1 MSFCSLTKEA
11 APTICWFCLVRINSV
26 VLKLLCVSVTQKTK
40 SFEWGGGGGGGRERR
55 GELGRGDWVEGGE
68 GGSFFPAEAPPNIY
82 ARALTICCFYS
93 FNTRTF
99 TKSVNNVRLMG
110 TASVDRCAEMSNGIP
125 ATAEFGGTVP
135 DSGTWSVCV
144 PAGMAHY
151 STVRLCEFLQ
161 WIASFLFI
169 YFFNLNMRILLL
181 LLLFQSIY
189 LLLFLFFFF
198 IILSLFVLL

>member
-26 VLKLLCVSVTQKTK
+26 VLNLLCVSVTQKTK
-40 SFEWGGGGGGGRERR
+40 SFKWGGGGGGGSW
-55 GELGRGDWVEGGE
+55 GGWKGGGRGDL
-68 GGSFFPAEAPPNIY
+68 FFPAEAPSNIY

-110 TASVDRCAEMSNGIP
+110 TTSVDRCAEMSNGIP

-135 DSGTWSVCV
+135 DSGTWSVC
-144 PAGMAHY
+144 ASRHGTLQHC
-151 STVRLCEFLQ
+151 TV
-161 WIASFLFI
+161 
-169 YFFNLNMRILLL
+169 M
-181 LLLFQSIY
+181 
-189 LLLFLFFFF
+189 
-198 IILSLFVLL
+198 